1 MKQLAFITAFIFC
14 MTAGIATAKDSPW
27 ETRLPFKKGTI
38 LYKITGSQN
47 GTETLYIKDYGRTTA
62 RHQTVS
68 MNLFGMKQTTE
79 EIEITTPEWIY
90 NVDLADQTC
99 EKSANPTKYMVAEF
113 NKLSK
118 KDKKK
123 ILRNTEEQ
131 GSQMI
136 EGMNGSIQIKGAKVL
151 GYTCDVVSVMG
162 AKTYCFTG
170 TSVVLK
176 SEADIMGMKITST
189 ATDIQ
194 KGQPAATHFQVP
206 PGIQVHHNTQA
217 DAMAKEMA
225 QATIQHLLGNTT
237 ASPRADQQQRNKAIQ
252 EDMENNPGENMP
264 DMQQMMDMM
273 KQFGKEN

>member
-14 MTAGIATAKDSPW
+14 MTAGLATAKNNPW

-38 LYKITGSQN
+38 QYKITGSQN

-90 NVDLADQTC
+90 NVDLTDRTC
-99 EKSANPTKYMVAEF
+99 EKSANPTKYMIDEF

-123 ILRNTEEQ
+123 ILKKTEEQ

-136 EGMNGSIQIKGAKVL
+136 EGMNGSVQIKGAKVL
-151 GYTCDVVSVMG
+151 GYTCDVVTVMG

-176 SEADIMGMKITST
+176 SEADIMGMKMTAT

-194 KGQPAATHFQVP
+194 KGKPAATHFQVP
-206 PGIQVHHNTQA
+206 QGIRVHHNAQT

-237 ASPRADQQQRNKAIQ
+237 AMPQADQQQRYKAIQ
-252 EDMENNPGENMP
+252 EDMENNPEEKMP
-264 DMQQMMDMM
+264 DMQQMMDLM